1 MKSSFAILAV
11 VFASASTASIAL
23 QTSAKAPSLDAFKA
37 CATIGDNRDRLACFD
52 KVASGFDFERAEA
65 ALKEASRLKAEAEQL
80 RQEKQALAREQARR
94 EAELETKKVTE
105 FGKKDAEV
113 RSVDQINTEVKRVI
127 EPRVGGKVLVLAN
140 GMVWQIQDGGRTGPL
155 KPGMTLRVKK
165 AALGGYLMTFDLT
178 RRTFRVKRV
187 N

>member
-1 MKSSFAILAV
+1 MRSSFAILAM
-11 VFASASTASIAL
+11 VFVSATTASIAA
-23 QTSAKAPSLDAFKA
+23 QTEGKAPSLDAFKA
-37 CATIGDNRDRLACFD
+37 CATIGDDGARLACFD

-65 ALKEASRLKAEAEQL
+65 ALEEASRLKAEAVQL
-80 RQEKQALAREQARR
+80 RQEKQALAEQQAKR
-94 EAELETKKVTE
+94 EAEFEARKVTE

-113 RSVDQINTEVKRVI
+113 RSVDQINTELRRVI

-165 AALGGYLMTFDLT
+165 TGLGGYLMTFDLT
-178 RRTFRVKRV
+178 KRTFRVKRV